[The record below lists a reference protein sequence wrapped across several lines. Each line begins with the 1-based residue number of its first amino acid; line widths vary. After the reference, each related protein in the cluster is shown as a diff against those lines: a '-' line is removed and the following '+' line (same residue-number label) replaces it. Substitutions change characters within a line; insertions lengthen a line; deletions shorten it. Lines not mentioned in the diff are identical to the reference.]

1 MEITACAGLACIGPE
16 MELHMKYVKYILGVV
31 VAGLIGV
38 GGCLGSNGVEETGV
52 AVAAMC
58 APHHVDESV
67 CTRCNPELIPSFEAS
82 GDWCAGHGV
91 PETQCTLCH
100 PDVAAAGVAPP
111 GVDFTLDTGEAVAAL
126 CAPHHVDETVCT
138 RCNPELIPSF
148 EASGDWCAGHG
159 VPETQCTLCHAD
171 VAAAGVAPPGVD
183 FTDPQY
189 KQGRGEDEGHS
200 EVESEDVVQRAA
212 EFYPGLSI
220 VFRDNESDCATE
232 DAIITFAS
240 AQTAERAGIQSQPVV
255 TASVHDHFDSPAEV
269 VYDQNATHVLSSSLP
284 ISVVR
289 WVVEPGATV
298 ARGDVLARVES
309 PDMAVLQGDYLESLS
324 DWQVHKREQDRAGD
338 MVAKGLIDSA
348 SYERTRADATGARAR
363 WVQSESRL
371 RLAGLAETDITAL
384 TRDGSVKARFL
395 LRAPAGGVL
404 LERMASLGRLQE
416 SGEPLARIGDPDAL
430 WIEGQVRETDV
441 TRLEVGQQVEF
452 TSDGRSL
459 GRTPGEII
467 WISSFLNVE
476 SRTATVRVRP
486 TLTGSLRAHQFGRL
500 HLPEGPTEASIMV
513 PRDAVQWEGCCN
525 VVFVQEASD
534 RYRPQKVE
542 IATGDGEH
550 YRVVNGLTPSDR
562 VVVDGSF
569 LLKTEL
575 KKGSI
580 GAGCCG
586 LEAST

>member
-1 MEITACAGLACIGPE
+1 
-16 MELHMKYVKYILGVV
+16 MKYLKYILGLVV
-31 VAGLIGV
+31 VAGLVGV
-38 GGCLGSNGVEETGV
+38 GSWLGTGGTGESETG
-52 AVAAMC
+52 
-58 APHHVDESV
+58 
-67 CTRCNPELIPSFEAS
+67 L
-82 GDWCAGHGV
+82 
-91 PETQCTLCH
+91 
-100 PDVAAAGVAPP
+100 
-111 GVDFTLDTGEAVAAL
+111 AVAAL

-138 RCNPELIPSF
+138 RCNPDLIPTF

-159 VPETQCTLCHAD
+159 VPESQCAACHAD

-183 FTDPQY
+183 FTDEHI
-189 KQGRGEDEGHS
+189 GHDHEEGEGHS
-200 EVESEDVVQRAA
+200 AIESTDVVQRAG

-220 VFRDNESDCATE
+220 VFRDNEAGCATE
-232 DAIITFAS
+232 EAIITFAS
-240 AQTAERAGIQSQPVV
+240 AQTAERAGIQAKPVL

-269 VYDQNATHVLSSSLP
+269 VYDQNETHVLSSSLS
-284 ISVVR
+284 ISIVR
-289 WVVEPGATV
+289 WLTEPGTAV
-298 ARGDVLARVES
+298 AKGDVLARVES

-324 DWQVHKREQDRAGD
+324 DWQVHKREQDRAAD

-371 RLAGLAETDITAL
+371 SLAGLADTDIAVM
-384 TRDGSVKARFL
+384 RKDGSVNSQFL
-395 LRAPAGGVL
+395 LRAPTGGVL
-404 LERMASLGRLQE
+404 LERMASLGRMQE
-416 SGEPLARIGDPDAL
+416 SGEPLARIGNPDAL
-430 WIEGQVRETDV
+430 WIEGQVRETDAA
-441 TRLEVGQQVEF
+441 RIQVGQQVEF

-459 GRTPGEII
+459 GRTSGEII

-525 VVFVQEASD
+525 VVFVQEAAD

-550 YRVVNGLTPSDR
+550 YRVVSGLTAGDR